1 MSIDTQLVDTLR
13 NDNMLVDF
21 VKMVQEG
28 VNLLKDLDDLNEK
41 RRVLSSQ
48 AKELFPVTSKDFNNL
63 VKYSYNESQLHE
75 DLQYLSNVEGV
86 LTGITEE

>member
-13 NDNMLVDF
+13 NDNMLSDF
-21 VKMVQEG
+21 TKMVQEG
-28 VNLLKDLDDLNEK
+28 VDLLKELDDLNEK

-48 AKELFPVTSKDFNNL
+48 AKDLFPVTSKDFNSL

-75 DLQYLSNVEGV
+75 DLQYLANVEGV
-86 LTGITEE
+86 LAGITEE

>member
-13 NDNMLVDF
+13 NDNMLSDF
-21 VKMVQEG
+21 IEMVREG
-28 VNLLKDLDDLNEK
+28 VVLLKELDDLNEK

-75 DLQYLSNVEGV
+75 DLQYLANVEGV
-86 LTGITEE
+86 LTGITED